1 MKLTKKVVAWAFVV
15 GMVIRFTIW
24 GSAEHTVHATE
35 QTGETAQ
42 NIESASP
49 TWSGGA
55 AVGFLNNTPDG
66 TAVALNLHA
75 DRFLQRNVS
84 LGPLLQLGFTE
95 DMNQVGF
102 SGQGKYWIDI
112 SQTENRAKLVLQA
125 GVGFVHADHFRND
138 TSFLIPLGM
147 GVDYSLTQT
156 IGLTG
161 TFLLNFTD
169 LNTGP
174 RTHTNVMPGVA
185 FGVRF

>member
-95 DMNQVGF
+95 DMTQVGF

-112 SQTENRAKLVLQA
+112 SQTDNRAKLVLQA
-125 GVGFVHADHFRND
+125 GVGFVHADHARND

-147 GVDYSLTQT
+147 GVDYSMTQA